1 MHTYLCVIKVKS
13 YCRAFSQY
21 AHFANLTRSIIIC
34 TFFSFFFLFE
44 LDLKKFA
51 Q

>member
-1 MHTYLCVIKVKS
+1 MKVKS

-21 AHFANLTRSIIIC
+21 AHFANLTRSIITC
-34 TFFSFFFLFE
+34 TLFSFFFFLFE
-44 LDLKKFA
+44 LVLEKFA